1 MTRRLTVTAVNH
13 IKEELTSALHN
24 IWLQLVTFTVL
35 LWHLSL
41 WRNHV
46 AVVALDQTSLTPAG
60 VKGQSKIDCDIYL
73 TDKLFRAK
81 RPPPFLS
88 TVIWESLT
96 RFALW
101 KIQVSFETALPEY
114 EICVLPTAL
123 GGSALAEFARAT
135 VRTCIDAMLYAGTPQ
150 VEQRASCIS
159 AAMFWKHDLMC

>member
-13 IKEELTSALHN
+13 IKEELTSVLHS
-24 IWLQLVTFTVL
+24 IWLQPGYICPFDGTMLL
-35 LWHLSL
+35 LWPSIK
-41 WRNHV
+41 
-46 AVVALDQTSLTPAG
+46 TSLTPAG
-60 VKGQSKIDCDIYL
+60 IKGQSKIDCDIYL

-81 RPPPFLS
+81 RPPSSSPQS
-88 TVIWESLT
+88 YEESLT

-101 KIQVSFETALPEY
+101 KTQVSFETALPEY

-159 AAMFWKHDLMC
+159 AAMFWKHDLMF